1 MTWHV
6 KVHDSAQ
13 SVDASSWSR
22 LLGDEGNRCPFLRR
36 DFFVA
41 LEESGAASSETGW
54 QPAHLIL
61 EKDGDA
67 RALLPLYAKSHSYGE
82 YVFDHAW
89 ARAFEQAGGRY
100 YPKLLSA
107 IPFTPVPGQRLI
119 TPHQDQ
125 LGDMFGVLAQWLDRQ
140 QFSSFH
146 LLFARGEANETKPP
160 FMLRKDLQF
169 HWHNRNYKDFDD
181 FLAALNSRKRKQIRK
196 ERAKVQDSGLRI
208 EFLCGDDIKPEHWD
222 GFCQAHDAT
231 VDRKWGQ
238 AYLNRDTFALLQE
251 RMGSCLRLSAAF
263 DGDKMV
269 AGAWSMCGSDS
280 LFGRQWGC
288 IKRLDGLHFELCY
301 YQTIEHAISHNLSHV
316 EAGVQGEHK
325 IARGFEPVATHS
337 IHYVQH
343 LGLADAVANFL
354 RHETGMVDR
363 AINEYQ
369 EMTPFRKEDG

>member
-6 KVHDSAQ
+6 RVHGSAQ
-13 SVDASSWSR
+13 AVDPNLWAH
-22 LLGDEGNRCPFLRR
+22 LLGEEGKRCPFLRR

-41 LEESGAASSETGW
+41 LEESGAACRETGW
-54 QPAHLIL
+54 QAAHITL
-61 EKDGDA
+61 EQDGEA

-119 TPHQDQ
+119 TPHLDE
-125 LGDMFGVLAQWLDRQ
+125 LGDMLEALAQWLAQ
-140 QFSSFH
+140 QNFSSFH
-146 LLFARGEANETKPP
+146 LLFARGEAGEIKPP
-160 FMLRKDLQF
+160 FMRRKDLQF
-169 HWHNRNYKDFDD
+169 HWHNRNYEDFDD
-181 FLAALNSRKRKQIRK
+181 FLSALNSRKRKQIRK
-196 ERAKVQDSGLRI
+196 ERAKVHASGLRI
-208 EFLCGDDIKPEHWD
+208 EFLCGEDIKAEHWD
-222 GFCQAHDAT
+222 GFCRAHDAT

-238 AYLNRDTFALLQE
+238 AYLNRDTFAMLQE
-251 RMGSCLRLSAAF
+251 SMGADLRLSAAF
-263 DGDKMV
+263 DGNNMV
-269 AGAWSMCGSDS
+269 AAAWSMCGADS

-288 IKRLDGLHFELCY
+288 INRLDGLHFELCY
-301 YQTIEHAISHNLSHV
+301 YQTIEHAIMHKLLHV

-343 LGLADAVANFL
+343 QGLADAVSDFL
-354 RHETGMVDR
+354 RHETGMVDH
-363 AINEYQ
+363 AIREYQ
-369 EMTPFRKEDG
+369 EMTPFRKEDA